1 MIEKKNI
8 LLAEDNY
15 DNQELMKDIFET
27 LHYEVDIANDGEEAL
42 EKWKNNKYDLII
54 LDLHMPKKDGF
65 QVSMEIRAL
74 EGQKSRIPI
83 IALTASALA
92 SDRKKCLEFGMDDH
106 ISKPID
112 IDMLEKKLKKIL
124 HNK

>member
-1 MIEKKNI
+1 MTEKKTI

-74 EGQKSRIPI
+74 EGQTSRIPI

-124 HNK
+124 LNK

>member
-1 MIEKKNI
+1 MTEKKNI
-8 LLAEDNY
+8 LLAEDNF

-27 LHYEVDIANDGEEAL
+27 LNYQVDIASDGEEAL

-74 EGQKSRIPI
+74 EGKKSRIPI
-83 IALTASALA
+83 IALTASAFA
-92 SDRKKCLEFGMDDH
+92 SDRQKCLEFGMDDH

-124 HNK
+124 QDE

>member
-1 MIEKKNI
+1 MTEKKTI

-27 LHYEVDIANDGEEAL
+27 LQYEVDIANDGEEAL

-92 SDRKKCLEFGMDDH
+92 SDRQKCLEFGMDDH

-112 IDMLEKKLKKIL
+112 LDMLEKKLKKIL